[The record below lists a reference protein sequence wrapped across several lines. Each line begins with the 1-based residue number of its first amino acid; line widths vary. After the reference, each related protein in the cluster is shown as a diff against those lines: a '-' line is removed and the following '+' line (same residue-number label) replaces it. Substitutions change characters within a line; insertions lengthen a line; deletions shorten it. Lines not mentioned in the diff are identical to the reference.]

1 MDTKKFFVI
10 LCCLIPGF
18 GRAQSSGPLFQF
30 SFSGYV
36 NAEFFFDSRQM
47 ISAREGSVPLFPARV
62 QKDPDGQDLN
72 AVHSTTFSLLS
83 SRLQAGITG
92 PEVFGARSS
101 ALVEVDFMGT
111 GQDKFNLIRMRHAL
125 IRLNWENTELLA
137 GQYWHPLFVVQCYP
151 GVVAFGSGV
160 PFHVLNRG
168 PQLRLTHKTGA
179 LSLTAVLITQ
189 SDFAS
194 PGPAGTGS
202 AYIRNSGRPEVFG
215 QVILETRGFLA
226 GASLGYLWLRPRTT
240 TSLGYLTNETMDG
253 FSGNLFAKW
262 QGSAAS
268 IKLQA
273 IYGENMAHLVMLG
286 GYGEAAMTDPGKNIF
301 SYAGIRNLSVWSDL
315 ETNTQ
320 PFRAGLFAGFS
331 KNPGSETSLTGAS
344 WARGSDIAYM
354 FRISPRIGLFYG
366 KASFNLELLYDVAA
380 YGSPDETFQF
390 GETETADNVR
400 ALATIKYGF

>member
-1 MDTKKFFVI
+1 MDAKKFFVI

-18 GRAQSSGPLFQF
+18 GRAQGSGPVFQF

-83 SRLQAGITG
+83 SRLHAGITG

-101 ALVEVDFMGT
+101 ALVEVDFLGT

-168 PQLRLTHKTGA
+168 PQLRLTHKTGP
-179 LSLTAVLITQ
+179 LSLAAVLITQ

-202 AYIRNSGRPEVFG
+202 AYIRNSGWPEIFG
-215 QVILETRGFLA
+215 QVIVEAKGFLA
-226 GASLGYLWLRPRTT
+226 GGSAGYLWLRPRTT

-286 GYGEAAMTDPGKNIF
+286 GYGEAALTDPGKNTF
-301 SYAGIRNLSVWSDL
+301 SYTGIRNLSVWSDF

-320 PFRAGLFAGFS
+320 PLRAGLFAGFS
-331 KNPGSETSLTGAS
+331 RNLGSETNITGQS

-354 FRISPRIGLFYG
+354 FRISPRISLFYG
-366 KASFNLELLYDVAA
+366 KTSFNLELLYDVAA
-380 YGSPDETFQF
+380 YGSPDGTFQF
-390 GETETADNVR
+390 GETENADNLR
-400 ALATIKYGF
+400 AMATIKYGF